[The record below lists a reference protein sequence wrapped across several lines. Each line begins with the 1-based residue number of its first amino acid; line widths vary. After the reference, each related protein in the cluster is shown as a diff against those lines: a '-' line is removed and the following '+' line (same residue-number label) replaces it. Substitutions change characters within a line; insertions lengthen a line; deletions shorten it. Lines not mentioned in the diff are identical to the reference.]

1 MCDLNPSSTRPRPNI
16 RRVSVRRNP
25 FIFIAFLV
33 VLIASLPQS
42 GCLSLSGSLT
52 PSQTNLSFGNVAIGS
67 SSNQSLTFRNSGTAP
82 FTITKAVASGG
93 GFTVTGPSLPLTLA
107 VGQSTTFMA
116 RFAPSAIGS
125 ASGSLLITSAQET
138 MPQLTSGSGSATPS
152 IATEQKTIAMAGTGV
167 SAAPSITTQPASQ
180 TVTAGQ
186 TATFSVTG
194 SGAAPL
200 SYQWRKD
207 GTAISGATAAT
218 YTTPATTT
226 SDNGGLFAVALSN
239 NVGSLT
245 STTAA
250 LTVSSAFV
258 GQLTASTA
266 TLSFGEVKIGTSGSQ
281 TVTVSNTGNATLH
294 ITEINV
300 TGTGF
305 RSSSLVLPL
314 TLNVGQSASL
324 GEKFEPTAAGNMSGV
339 LSVLSDVP
347 NSPTTIALS
356 GTGVAGVPFLKVNPP
371 SLAFGDVAVNSISSQ
386 MITLSNAGKTNLTI
400 LKTAITGSG
409 FSNSGL
415 ATPLTL
421 LPSQSSTFTA
431 RFKPISFGNF
441 TGNISFVTN
450 DPNSTMAVALLGSGV
465 APALSIDPGSLSFG
479 NVNVDSSVTQTIT
492 LTNTGN
498 ATLAL
503 SQANMSGTGF
513 SLSAL
518 FLSMALAPGQSTSFG
533 VNFSP
538 QAVGSAMGSISLI
551 SNAPTSPSTIMLTG
565 GGLGSALAG
574 GGDPLAIQLK
584 PSIDTNPSD
593 YPDNIWVTDGMS
605 KVRQD
610 SGSPGTVKWSI
621 LYAAQNEF
629 ESFQIH
635 EQAGASPV
643 ILNNVA
649 VSDLVNAQTGTHIP
663 ASTNIFV
670 YREAY
675 LNITSPSDV
684 YATTGYYPDILIPTV
699 DPYYKQARTAFP
711 VTIAANQNQSIWIDV
726 LVPTTAP
733 SGYYVGTATVTNGGA
748 TYARLPILLAVWNF
762 SLPSTPTLVTSYS
775 AENTGMCLQAYGSL
789 AGCSVFPGAGGSST
803 TAQELTSVDEAKL
816 LLDHRMTKADVVE
829 LAPTT
834 NDFTHFDSMYG
845 ALMNGTANT
854 ILSGAKLTSIYYL
867 PGGISINTTNL
878 QWWVTHFN
886 ANRWLP
892 RLSAYTCDE
901 PPSGCNWS
909 DLQTAHSS
917 TQAVTPSVPTLVAS
931 PSIQRMINQGVLADD
946 AYMNIFA
953 PTIYDMESRTVT
965 NQRSRYNT
973 WLTSGGTRVLWMYQ
987 SCGSSGGPNNG
998 GACVKNL
1005 QGDSTST
1012 WPSAFID
1019 SAPVRNRIF
1028 EWMSYLYNVSGEL
1041 YWDIDFCW
1049 EFTTDKCT
1057 SAGDSSTLNDP
1068 WISDYFLGNNGDGT
1082 LIYPGTQAKIGGT
1095 TPVPIPSIRLK
1106 LIRDGIEDYEY
1117 LIKLTNLGLGNFAT
1131 ATANV
1136 FITNAYTFS
1145 NTSGDLQAARLAL
1158 GNKLHAIAVNA
1169 NAGSQTPL
1177 SK

>member
-1 MCDLNPSSTRPRPNI
+1 VPCGLQMCVTILLTSLALSGCTGLTSSGNASSKNSTSSTTANSPPSI
-16 RRVSVRRNP
+16 TLQPASQAVIAGQTATFSV
-25 FIFIAFLV
+25 
-33 VLIASLPQS
+33 
-42 GCLSLSGSLT
+42 
-52 PSQTNLSFGNVAIGS
+52 
-67 SSNQSLTFRNSGTAP
+67 
-82 FTITKAVASGG
+82 
-93 GFTVTGPSLPLTLA
+93 
-107 VGQSTTFMA
+107 
-116 RFAPSAIGS
+116 
-125 ASGSLLITSAQET
+125 
-138 MPQLTSGSGSATPS
+138 SGSGVAPLSYQWRKNGTAISGATS
-152 IATEQKTIAMAGTGV
+152 TTYTTLATATSDSGSQFTVVVSNLAGSVTSNVAALTVNAPGL
-167 SAAPSITTQPASQ
+167 APSITTQPASQ

-186 TATFSVTG
+186 TATFSVACMGT
-194 SGAAPL
+194 APL
-200 SYQWRKD
+200 SYQWMMNGVVIGGATSSSYTTPVQTKLND
-207 GTAISGATAAT
+207 AAQITVAVTNSTGSVTSNAATLTITAAAGAPSITTQPASQTVKAGKSATFSVVGTGRVPLSYQWTKNGATISGATAAT

-239 NVGSLT
+239 SVGSLT
-245 STTAA
+245 STTAI
-250 LTVSSAFV
+250 LTVSSAF
-258 GQLTASTA
+258 
-266 TLSFGEVKIGTSGSQ
+266 
-281 TVTVSNTGNATLH
+281 
-294 ITEINV
+294 
-300 TGTGF
+300 
-305 RSSSLVLPL
+305 
-314 TLNVGQSASL
+314 
-324 GEKFEPTAAGNMSGV
+324 
-339 LSVLSDVP
+339 
-347 NSPTTIALS
+347 
-356 GTGVAGVPFLKVNPP
+356 
-371 SLAFGDVAVNSISSQ
+371 
-386 MITLSNAGKTNLTI
+386 
-400 LKTAITGSG
+400 
-409 FSNSGL
+409 
-415 ATPLTL
+415 
-421 LPSQSSTFTA
+421 
-431 RFKPISFGNF
+431 
-441 TGNISFVTN
+441 
-450 DPNSTMAVALLGSGV
+450 
-465 APALSIDPGSLSFG
+465 APAISVDAGSLSFG
-479 NVNVDSSVTQTIT
+479 NVNVDTSATQTIT

-498 ATLAL
+498 ATLTL
-503 SQANMSGTGF
+503 TQANMSGPGF

-518 FLSMALAPGQSTSFG
+518 FLSIALTPGQSTSFG

-538 QAVGSAMGSISLI
+538 QAVGSAMGSISVV

-565 GGLGSALAG
+565 TGVGSAPAG
-574 GGDPLAIQLK
+574 IDPLAIQFK
-584 PSIDTNPSD
+584 PSIDTNASD

-605 KVRQD
+605 KVHQD

-789 AGCSVFPGAGGSST
+789 SGCSVFPGAGGSST

-829 LAPTT
+829 LAPTI

-845 ALMNGTANT
+845 ALINGTANT

-886 ANRWLP
+886 ANGWLP

-917 TQAVTPSVPTLVAS
+917 TQAVTPTVPALVAS
-931 PSIQRMINQGVLADD
+931 PGIQRMINQGVLADD

-965 NQRSRYNT
+965 NQRSRYNS

-1012 WPSAFID
+1012 WPSVFID

-1057 SAGDSSTLNDP
+1057 SAGDTSTLNDP
-1068 WISDYFLGNNGDGT
+1068 WVSNYFLGNNGEGT
-1082 LIYPGTQAKIGGT
+1082 LIYPGTHAKIGGT

-1117 LIKLTNLGLGNFAT
+1117 LIRLTNLGLGNFAT

-1145 NTSGDLQAARLAL
+1145 NTSSDLQAARLAL

-1169 NAGSQTPL
+1169 NGGSQTPL